1 MPLMMLNKFQMIDD
15 IGFDDIGV
23 RSIPSMGSGGWGW
36 GCTSSPPSR
45 NFFVT
50 LETLGVIEIKLWS
63 SK

>member
-1 MPLMMLNKFQMIDD
+1 MLNKFQMIDD

-23 RSIPSMGSGGWGW
+23 GGG
-36 GCTSSPPSR
+36 GGGYTPSPPAR

>member
-1 MPLMMLNKFQMIDD
+1 MLNKFQMIDD
-15 IGFDDIGV
+15 IGFDDIG
-23 RSIPSMGSGGWGW
+23 GGG
-36 GCTSSPPSR
+36 GGYTPSPPAR

>member
-1 MPLMMLNKFQMIDD
+1 MLNKFQMIDD

-23 RSIPSMGSGGWGW
+23 GGG
-36 GCTSSPPSR
+36 GGGARPYTPSPPAR

>member
-1 MPLMMLNKFQMIDD
+1 MLNKFQMIDD

-23 RSIPSMGSGGWGW
+23 VGGG
-36 GCTSSPPSR
+36 GCTPSPPAR

>member
-1 MPLMMLNKFQMIDD
+1 MRLMLNKFQMIDD

-23 RSIPSMGSGGWGW
+23 RSIPS
-36 GCTSSPPSR
+36 PPAR

>member
-1 MPLMMLNKFQMIDD
+1 MIDD

-23 RSIPSMGSGGWGW
+23 GGG
-36 GCTSSPPSR
+36 

>member
-1 MPLMMLNKFQMIDD
+1 MLNKFQMIDD

-23 RSIPSMGSGGWGW
+23 GGG
-36 GCTSSPPSR
+36 GGETPSPPAR